1 MTRVIGAY
9 PAVTPTLPLQCPP
22 GKHPVCGEVG
32 CRVACQGRGSCVMR
46 NTGGVTYPAGGL
58 IRRRH
63 KQSPDQYCS
72 LGIANWLC
80 LKLWQQPD
88 RNSTWNWV
96 GIGLKLGLSKQ
107 RNLVWKELCLS
118 DFQIPSSCRGRF
130 LSCGVVWP
138 VLGSG
143 PLYAGSPLWWGF
155 PHSLGMWTSCGRN
168 DDIVKSVR
176 VVVEERYQYKWSMV
190 YMVTFVGDFWKWW
203 GRPRHWKACWWVTLE
218 SKVPTL
224 ILFSMDY

>member
-1 MTRVIGAY
+1 MGGWDGRSNCWYTTHGVGGWVTRVIGAY

-58 IRRRH
+58 IWRWH

-72 LGIANWLC
+72 LGIAKLLC

-88 RNSTWNWV
+88 RISTWNWV

-118 DFQIPSSCRGRF
+118 DFQIPSSCCGRF
-130 LSCGVVWP
+130 LSCGVVCIR
-138 VLGSG
+138 VGST
-143 PLYAGSPLWWGF
+143 LCWV
-155 PHSLGMWTSCGRN
+155 T
-168 DDIVKSVR
+168 
-176 VVVEERYQYKWSMV
+176 VVVR
-190 YMVTFVGDFWKWW
+190 
-203 GRPRHWKACWWVTLE
+203 
-218 SKVPTL
+218 VPTL
-224 ILFSMDY
+224 TWYVNKLW